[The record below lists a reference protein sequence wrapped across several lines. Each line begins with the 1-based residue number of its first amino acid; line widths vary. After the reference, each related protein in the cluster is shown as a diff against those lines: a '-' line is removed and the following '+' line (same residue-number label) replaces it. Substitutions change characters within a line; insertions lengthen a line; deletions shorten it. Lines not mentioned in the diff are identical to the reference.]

1 MIYKPLLNIQMISM
15 IFITIL
21 KNTNEKRE
29 KFIVFEDMI
38 ADMLTNGELNP
49 IVTEVF
55 IRGRN

>member
-1 MIYKPLLNIQMISM
+1 M

-38 ADMLTNGELNP
+38 ADMLTNGKLNP

>member
-21 KNTNEKRE
+21 KNTNKKRE

-38 ADMLTNGELNP
+38 ADMLTNEKLNP